1 MDFDSVAL
9 DICGMAGPLEVRL
22 NAAMGRGFRQVVLS
36 AADLASH
43 PQGVD
48 VAIRMVRESGAGV
61 LALRQLDDFEGH
73 AGALHE
79 YKVHVAKALLGLCH
93 AVGAQMLVVKASS
106 APDAG
111 LERERIVR
119 DLAKLSALAV
129 PKGIRMAYRATPGSA
144 VAADLVGA
152 EGIVNAVERSNF
164 GLALDTSDL
173 FTSDGGLDA
182 LDRCYLDQFFLVE
195 LCDLIRLDNAE
206 QQVAVDRARI
216 ALDAAR
222 ASLATRNGALVLRAP
237 ASGTVEV
244 IGASAGELVA
254 AGATI
259 VSLVKEGDLRARFGV
274 DPAIARRIPR
284 GSYVEVSAAGGKAPF
299 NAPVLSVDGVVD
311 PVTKLASVY
320 VRIPDEQGVGAGES
334 LTGRVLLANIAGGI
348 TIPYAALLDDGGQPF
363 VFVIANG
370 VAKRRDI
377 VIGPRTG
384 DRIGV
389 TSGLKAGERV
399 ATVGVTALEDGM
411 KVRIQGAKT

>member
-48 VAIRMVRESGAGV
+48 MAIRMVRESGVGV

-79 YKVHVAKALLGLCH
+79 YKLHVAKALLGLCH
-93 AVGAQMLVVKASS
+93 AVGAQLLVVKASS

-129 PKGIRMAYRATPGSA
+129 PKGIRIAYRATPGSA

-164 GLALDTSDL
+164 GLALDTGDL

-195 LCDLIRLDNAE
+195 LCDLIRLDNASVGE
-206 QQVAVDRARI
+206 RHLRVPPGDGAFGDDIVELIRRLRVIAYGGAFCISATNEDYAQLPADVVVERAM
-216 ALDAAR
+216 
-222 ASLATRNGALVLRAP
+222 ASLQWLLALLRHVDMPRRRP
-237 ASGTVEV
+237 A
-244 IGASAGELVA
+244 A
-254 AGATI
+254 
-259 VSLVKEGDLRARFGV
+259 
-274 DPAIARRIPR
+274 AIA
-284 GSYVEVSAAGGKAPF
+284 
-299 NAPVLSVDGVVD
+299 
-311 PVTKLASVY
+311 
-320 VRIPDEQGVGAGES
+320 QG
-334 LTGRVLLANIAGGI
+334 
-348 TIPYAALLDDGGQPF
+348 
-363 VFVIANG
+363 
-370 VAKRRDI
+370 
-377 VIGPRTG
+377 RT
-384 DRIGV
+384 R
-389 TSGLKAGERV
+389 S
-399 ATVGVTALEDGM
+399 
-411 KVRIQGAKT
+411 